1 MLNSSLILLWGCG
14 GAKATASALQSF
26 ASEWTVAI
34 LGLFHP
40 ASAQTARTEGVA
52 LLLVLVLLA
61 LGFGYVRMLIALGLL

>member
-1 MLNSSLILLWGCG
+1 VEGPKQPPQPFNR
-14 GAKATASALQSF
+14 F

-61 LGFGYVRMLIALGLL
+61 LGFGYERMLIALGLL